1 MTHNI
6 YMYILVMGVVSYLI
20 RVLPMTLIRKKID
33 NRFVKSFLYYVP
45 YVILSV
51 MTFPAIVEATQ
62 SPIAGAVA
70 LGVGI
75 VLALIGAN
83 LIQVAGACCVAV
95 FITEFIMDFII
106 K

>member
-6 YMYILVMGVVSYLI
+6 YIYILVMAAVSYLI

-33 NRFVKSFLYYVP
+33 NKFIKSFLYYVP

-51 MTFPAIVEATQ
+51 MTFPAIIEATE
-62 SPIAGAVA
+62 SPIPGVIA
-70 LGVGI
+70 LAVGI
-75 VLALIGAN
+75 ILAIIGAN
-83 LIQVAGACCVAV
+83 LIQVAGACCGAV
-95 FITEFIMDFII
+95 FITELIMDYLI